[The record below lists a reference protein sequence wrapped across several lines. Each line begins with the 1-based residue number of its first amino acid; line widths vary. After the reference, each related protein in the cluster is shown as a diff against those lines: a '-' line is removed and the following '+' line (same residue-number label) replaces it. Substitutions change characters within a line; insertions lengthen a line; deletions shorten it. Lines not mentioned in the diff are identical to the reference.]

1 MRRLF
6 PRLRRLAALVLF
18 TWLAGTFA
26 PTAVALVGTE
36 EPEFLGE
43 LCSIGHGAARQPSTG
58 DPADRTADEP
68 RGGHCALC
76 ALHAAAAP
84 TAGASSAF
92 VALRERVEPALAD
105 DPPRPGIVLR
115 SAGGPRA
122 PPPHG

>member
-6 PRLRRLAALVLF
+6 PRLRRLAALLLF
-18 TWLAGTFA
+18 SWLASTIA
-26 PTAVALVGTE
+26 PTAWALGHTD

-43 LCSIGHGAARQPSTG
+43 LCSIGHGTARQE
-58 DPADRTADEP
+58 PAKDDSHEP

-76 ALHAAAAP
+76 APHGAAAP
-84 TAGASSAF
+84 TASASTAF
-92 VALRERVEPALAD
+92 VALRERVEPVLID

-122 PPPHG
+122 PPPNG